1 MYLTCLCLL
10 KNIMICVFMTI
21 MIHVPLLTLWFLFF
35 ILSLSFP
42 FLSPFHCLPSIT
54 LIYHSWSSTAQFL
67 YPLYFS
73 QTLFLNLM
81 LFQNKTKISQ
91 NYSKKKKKHK
101 TGHWKECR
109 IWSSWRRFLCENTK
123 KYYIGTLEV
132 VGNVVLLLVTW
143 DSYAHRMQW
152 YKFFPL
158 ELYSNNLFPQR
169 FNEGF

>member
-54 LIYHSWSSTAQFL
+54 LIHHSWSSTDQFL

-91 NYSKKKKKHK
+91 NYSKKKKSTRQGIEKNVES
-101 TGHWKECR
+101 GHPEDVFSVR
-109 IWSSWRRFLCENTK
+109 TLRNI
-123 KYYIGTLEV
+123 TLEHLK
-132 VGNVVLLLVTW
+132 LLE
-143 DSYAHRMQW
+143 M
-152 YKFFPL
+152 
-158 ELYSNNLFPQR
+158 LYCY
-169 FNEGF
+169 